1 MAAALYIRAVN
12 AQPAGILTP
21 EEVTLQELA
30 ALDQRLVAAVKG
42 IKLLSAVSWPASVQA
57 AYLERWHK
65 GKATLPDVQYP
76 RFDFEGVRDQIEAI
90 QAVAKSYGDHPVA
103 DYIWRTAESYAIA
116 TRLLDALGTEAV
128 TEHSVKLFGKPGDNV
143 PGADLHNIDAARHFI
158 FLADELSREL
168 ATHEADYCLSAEIMR
183 EELQAALDAFFTRH
197 KVRVDVDPTLI
208 AKAAAGPTRIRLRSA
223 TAFSEYDRHQLLEHE
238 AFVHSLTALNGR
250 EQQHL
255 ASLGLN
261 SPRITATQEGLA
273 TFAELITGSI
283 DIGRM
288 KRISLRII
296 AIDLALKG
304 ADFIDVFKFFME
316 SGQTEADSFT
326 SAMRVFRGSPVS
338 GGSAF
343 TKDTVY
349 LHGLLSVHTF
359 FRWALKNQ
367 RLKLCRYLFA
377 GKMTLHDVIA
387 LEPYFDSGWIAPAL
401 YIPHWV
407 ARANGLAGMLA
418 FSLFANRI
426 RLDRVEAEDLVL
438 GL

>member
-1 MAAALYIRAVN
+1 MNDVADSALV
-12 AQPAGILTP
+12 
-21 EEVTLQELA
+21 ELA
-30 ALDQRLVAAVKG
+30 ALDRRLVVASRG
-42 IKLLSAVSWPASVQA
+42 IKLLGAVSWPAAMQTDFI
-57 AYLERWHK
+57 ERYHK
-65 GKATLPDVQYP
+65 QNMRLPEVVYP
-76 RFDFEGVRDQIEAI
+76 TFEFTEVRAEIDAI
-90 QAVAKSYGDHPVA
+90 QAVAKGYGDHPVA
-103 DYIWRTAESYAIA
+103 DYIWRTAESFEIA
-116 TRLLDALGTEAV
+116 THLLDALGTAAV
-128 TEHSVKLFGKPGDNV
+128 TEHSIRLFGRPGDIL
-143 PGADLHNIDAARHFI
+143 PGSELHNIDAARHFI
-158 FLADELSREL
+158 FLANELSREL
-168 ATHEADYCLSAEIMR
+168 ATQEADYVLSPQILQA
-183 EELQAALDAFFTRH
+183 ELQERMDAFFVHH
-197 KVRVDVDPTLI
+197 KVRVEIDANLI

-223 TAFSEYDRHQLLEHE
+223 TGFTEYDRHQLLEHE

-250 EQQHL
+250 AQPNL
-255 ASLGLN
+255 PSLGLN

-273 TFAELITGSI
+273 TFAELITGAI

-304 ADFIDVFKFFME
+304 ADFIDVFKFFLE
-316 SGQTEADSFT
+316 SGQTESDSFT
-326 SAMRVFRGSPVS
+326 STMRVFRGAPVT

-349 LHGLLSVHTF
+349 LHGLMSVHTF

-367 RLKLCRYLFA
+367 RLKLCREIFA

-387 LEPYFDSGWIAPAL
+387 LEPFFDSGWIREPL
-401 YIPHWV
+401 YIPPWV

-426 RLDRVEAEDLVL
+426 RLDQVEAEHMVL